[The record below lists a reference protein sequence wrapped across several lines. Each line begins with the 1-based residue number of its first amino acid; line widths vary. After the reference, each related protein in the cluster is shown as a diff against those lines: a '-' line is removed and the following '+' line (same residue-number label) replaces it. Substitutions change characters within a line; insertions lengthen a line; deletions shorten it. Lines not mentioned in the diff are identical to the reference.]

1 MKLKI
6 KSEKFDIWLG
16 RLSHIAQI
24 ILVGVAVFGYFYTI
38 RPIYQNQ
45 LLSEDIAKKELE
57 LRKINKELDYNKN
70 SLQII
75 KDSIK
80 IITNAK
86 DELIKK
92 LRSEYFELSGRTI
105 QLEDEFIKKEKIIGI
120 VTKDLMK
127 VYTLNYIERVSLIA
141 LTKVNK
147 NFSYDEV
154 RNWMQNYQENLLKIL
169 ENSIQSSYGYGQ
181 NYGEERIPDST
192 LQNLK
197 LRSIKIIKQS
207 RNVIFDAKLNQGIK
221 DLLTK
226 SQEIETDCNIEE
238 LYRERN
244 EIMTKT
250 KSADNIDEKLRLSK
264 IYNEKTKAIS
274 DCNARIGNKIYE
286 MEVLLKSLI
295 TSGIQESTRLLL
307 TQLTL

>member
-1 MKLKI
+1 
-6 KSEKFDIWLG
+6 
-16 RLSHIAQI
+16 
-24 ILVGVAVFGYFYTI
+24 
-38 RPIYQNQ
+38 
-45 LLSEDIAKKELE
+45 
-57 LRKINKELDYNKN
+57 
-70 SLQII
+70 
-75 KDSIK
+75 
-80 IITNAK
+80 
-86 DELIKK
+86 
-92 LRSEYFELSGRTI
+92 
-105 QLEDEFIKKEKIIGI
+105 
-120 VTKDLMK
+120 MK

>member
-1 MKLKI
+1 MKFKI

-16 RLSHIAQI
+16 RFSHIAQI
-24 ILVGVAVFGYFYTI
+24 ILVCVAVFGYFYTI

-57 LRKINKELDYNKN
+57 LRKIIKELDYNKN

-92 LRSEYFELSGRTI
+92 LRSEYFKLSGRTI

-120 VTKDLMK
+120 VAKDLMK

-154 RNWMQNYQENLLKIL
+154 RNWIQNYQENLSKIL

-192 LQNLK
+192 LQKLK
-197 LRSIKIIKQS
+197 LRSIEIIKQS
-207 RNVIFDAKLNQGIK
+207 RNVIFDDKVNQVIK
-221 DLLTK
+221 DLFTK

-244 EIMTKT
+244 EIMAKT
-250 KSADNIDEKLRLSK
+250 KSANNIDEKLRLSK

-274 DCNARIGNKIYE
+274 DCNTRIGNKIYE